1 MRHLEDA
8 ESCAL
13 IAWRDLHVKKHRE
26 LRLLAHIPN
35 GGYRNV
41 REAARLKKM
50 GVLPGVSDYF
60 LPVPMA
66 VNGAMPKRSFHRSEY
81 HGLWIELKSA
91 AGRLSLPQ
99 KEWLDAMDEQ
109 GYAIFEAHGW
119 IAAAQCIARY
129 LHKPQIAP

>member
-1 MRHLEDA
+1 ASYRGARVLWRGDSRSIDHISQNVERQMRHLEDA
-8 ESCAL
+8 ESMAL
-13 IAWRDLHVKKHRE
+13 IAWRDLHVRKHKE

-91 AGRLSLPQ
+91 AGRLS
-99 KEWLDAMDEQ
+99 E
-109 GYAIFEAHGW
+109 
-119 IAAAQCIARY
+119 
-129 LHKPQIAP
+129 